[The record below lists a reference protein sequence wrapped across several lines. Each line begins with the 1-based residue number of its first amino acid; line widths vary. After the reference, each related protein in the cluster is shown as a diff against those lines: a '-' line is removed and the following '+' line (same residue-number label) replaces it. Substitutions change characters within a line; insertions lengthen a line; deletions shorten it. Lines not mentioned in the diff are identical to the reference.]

1 MGHIKRIEESLSAQ
15 SGNVRVE
22 VAGFSGKKATRI
34 EGEKIAK
41 KQLGSGVKKIKSTA
55 AAGAVSVREIAAR
68 TESELSIDA
77 SRALKLANDAL
88 ANGRYKKAL
97 EYYAQVL
104 AGGANAQG
112 LSRHGAR
119 LGRRKDGCGIYKVR
133 REIYPLFRFRRHCF
147 RLHGGRTASRCLPL

>member
-1 MGHIKRIEESLSAQ
+1 M
-15 SGNVRVE
+15 
-22 VAGFSGKKATRI
+22 
-34 EGEKIAK
+34 
-41 KQLGSGVKKIKSTA
+41 KKIKSTA

-104 AGGANAQG
+104 AG
-112 LSRHGAR
+112 AR
-119 LGRRKDGCGIYKVR
+119 TRRPISAR
-133 REIYPLFRFRRHCF
+133 RSPRS
-147 RLHGGRTASRCLPL
+147 A